1 MSERL
6 AKEGLRARGFLGLC
20 AAGVAGGSVA
30 AYLSGGGWGVLPVI
44 GLAGAMLGCW
54 AGAGLGMLLGLGL
67 RFMGRGGGAF
77 DVEGGLVLGGYGAF
91 LGTVAAL
98 VLGRGAQAHYWVLGG
113 AALGGAAAG
122 VLGESMGML
131 TRLMMLTSMNEA
143 ERARAMRRA
152 AGMVDENLL
161 WPGEDAAAGKGVEQ
175 GKDKGEAKRGGG

>member
-98 VLGRGAQAHYWVLGG
+98 VFGRGAQAHYWALGG

-131 TRLMMLTSMNEA
+131 TRLMMLSSMNEA